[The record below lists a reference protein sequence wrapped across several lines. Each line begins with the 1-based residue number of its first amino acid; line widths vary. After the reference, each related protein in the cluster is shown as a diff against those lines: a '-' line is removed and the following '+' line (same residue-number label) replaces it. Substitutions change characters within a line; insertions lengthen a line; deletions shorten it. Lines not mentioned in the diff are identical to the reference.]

1 MPRKTDPTDRI
12 VDAAL
17 ALIAERGWRAT
28 QLHDIAARA
37 NVDLAALYRAFDG
50 KAAILDA
57 FSRRLDAAMLT
68 GATPADPSETPHDLL
83 FDTLMRRF
91 DALGGQKPALLVLAR
106 EWRGQPLALLAQTPA
121 LMRSMRWALEAAG
134 IPADGIQGAVLVRA
148 LACVWGATARVW
160 LADDSPDAGRTMA
173 ALDKNLRRIARLSP
187 MLRSRSGPAG
197 VAPGQAAEAPA

>member
-17 ALIAERGWRAT
+17 SLIAERGWRAT

-37 NVDLAALYRAFDG
+37 KVDLAAVYRAFDG

-57 FSRRLDAAMLT
+57 FSRRVDGAMLA
-68 GATPADPSETPHDLL
+68 GATPGDPNETAHDLL
-83 FDTLMRRF
+83 FDAIMRRF
-91 DALGGQKPALLVLAR
+91 DALGAHKPAMLVLAR

-134 IPADGIQGAVLVRA
+134 IPADGIQGAVLVRG
-148 LACVWGATARVW
+148 LACAWGATARIW
-160 LADDSPDAGRTMA
+160 LGDDSPDAGRTMA
-173 ALDKNLRRIARLSP
+173 ALDKNLRRLARLSP
-187 MLRSRSGPAG
+187 MLRSRSDPAG
-197 VAPGQAAEAPA
+197 SGAGEAAAAPA